1 VTANNEAPPMT
12 IRVNSRRAGRGAYL
26 VELRDARIPASPAPH
41 ANQGLVLASPMD
53 GTALPGFRMG
63 AVSIQDTA
71 AQLAAPLLGV
81 QAGHYVLDA
90 CAAPGGKAAHRI
102 DRVARVGHGG
112 RRRIREKPRALCSH
126 RGAPSRLGHTLTI
139 RGG

>member
-12 IRVNSRRAGRGAYL
+12 IRVNSRRAGRGASL
-26 VELRDARIPASPAPH
+26 VELRDAGIPASSAPH
-41 ANQGLVLASPMD
+41 PDQGLVLASPMD

-81 QAGHYVLDA
+81 QAVITSST
-90 CAAPGGKAAHRI
+90 PP
-102 DRVARVGHGG
+102 
-112 RRRIREKPRALCSH
+112 RRPVRALV
-126 RGAPSRLGHTLTI
+126 
-139 RGG
+139 